1 MDLERTPE
9 WARSW
14 CYYFAV
20 MGFAAIFVGFAS
32 LFMSRKM
39 GVGMTLLYLLAAVI
53 QAATAL
59 TLFYMCRASIG
70 GSGAIG
76 TCR

>member
-1 MDLERTPE
+1 MDPDRVPE
-9 WARSW
+9 WARNW
-14 CYYFAV
+14 CYYFAL
-20 MGFAAIFVGFAS
+20 MGFTAIFVGFLS

-39 GVGMTLLYLLAAVI
+39 GVGMTLIYLLSAVI

-70 GSGAIG
+70 GNGAIS